1 MNENENCIISF
12 DEGVDATYRS
22 YNFSMN
28 FWYVAGEVY
37 FTADVQ
43 LPQTEEGTDL
53 ILSVM
58 AKSPVNEWVNTELR
72 IRKEG
77 SEASEKPAVLRS
89 EQVYTKEKEVS
100 FDLTEYAGQSVQLEF
115 AYVWDQAS
123 LLTIV
128 PRTPAAQLRTE
139 GRIEVPAVTEE
150 PTVTEEPA
158 VTEEPTATEEP
169 VVVLTATPAPV
180 TQEII
185 EVSVQ
190 AVEKTFNET
199 AILPA
204 IAFIAITAWIGIK
217 RFLKKR

>member
-1 MNENENCIISF
+1 MKENENCIITF

-43 LPQTEEGTDL
+43 LPQAEEGTGL
-53 ILSVM
+53 ILCVQ

-72 IRKEG
+72 VRKEG
-77 SEASEKPAVLRS
+77 AEASEKPAVLRS
-89 EQVYTKEKEVS
+89 EQVYTEEKELS

-128 PRTPAAQLRTE
+128 PRTPAAELRTE
-139 GRIEVPAVTEE
+139 LRTEVPAAA
-150 PTVTEEPA
+150 EEPA
-158 VTEEPTATEEP
+158 VTEEPVVEVTE
-169 VVVLTATPAPV
+169 TPAPAEITAV
-180 TQEII
+180 PAPATQEII
-185 EVSVQ
+185 EVPVQ
-190 AVEKTFNET
+190 AFKKTFNET

-204 IAFIAITAWIGIK
+204 IAFAAIVVWIGIK